1 MFWQIGV
8 NFFFPQ
14 NKLTYSGHPLTRG
27 KENKYKEK
35 TRNSF
40 NMPILYW
47 DYTQNMQKLQ

>member
-8 NFFFPQ
+8 NFFPQ